1 MKFISRIYRNALLP
15 AMAMLGALTTSC
27 TDYLTIIPSNMVVEE
42 KFWQTKDQVNGML
55 ATSYLELLSTDAV
68 TRAIVWGESRSD
80 NMTFHATSYNSHIK
94 DIIEANATD
103 ENDFARWDVFY
114 RAISQAN
121 LVLETADVVLDR
133 DPDFTEG
140 DRDVVKGEM
149 YAMRA
154 LCHFYLVRSFRDIPL
169 AYHSAKN
176 DADIPDYVQV
186 TPLVALDSI
195 MVDLDRAERLVMKSG
210 AYSTREQNY
219 GRITRNAVL
228 AMKADVNLWR
238 AAFTKYAELNPNSA
252 TADKFYAECVQNCRA
267 VIANMDKL
275 LEEENEGKIVEV
287 YPYNLI
293 PNIGEKE
300 DKEKEKNSTSYAE
313 IFGSKN
319 SQEAIFELQV
329 EGTNITNNHAR
340 GIINMYG
347 TEDKNNGKMIVP
359 DGFVKSTYDEDDL
372 RAYAYTNLKDYKNA
386 TSLSITKYSAKS
398 SPASKGD
405 YRSESDYDANWIIY
419 RKSDV
424 LLMLAEALVSKT
436 TTSDA
441 ELSESFE
448 IVHAIDR
455 RSRFDTAKVVFVK
468 DEYMEPAKMQELV
481 RKERLRE
488 LSYEGKRW
496 YDLVRL
502 ALCENNTNSVKF
514 VADRLTENSAVVKTK
529 MSNIDALFMPIHIN
543 ELRFNKNLKQ
553 NPAYKQ
559 KETGNE
565 MN

>member
-1 MKFISRIYRNALLP
+1 MKFTSRIYRNALLP
-15 AMAMLGALTTSC
+15 VMAMLGALTTSC
-27 TDYLTIIPSNMVVEE
+27 TDYLTIIPANMVVEE

-55 ATSYLELLSTDAV
+55 ATSYLELLSTEAV

-80 NMTFHATSYNSHIK
+80 NMTFHATGYNKHIK

-154 LCHFYLVRSFRDIPL
+154 LCHFYLVRTFRDIPL

-176 DADIPDYVQV
+176 DSEIPDYVQV

-210 AYSTREQNY
+210 AYSNREQNY

-228 AMKADVNLWR
+228 AMKADVSLWR
-238 AAFTKYAELNPNSA
+238 AAFTKYAEKNPNSA
-252 TADKFYAECVQNCRA
+252 TADKYYAECVQNCRS

-275 LEEENEGKIVEV
+275 LEEENEGKIVET

-293 PNIGEKE
+293 PNVGTKE
-300 DKEKEKNSTSYAE
+300 DKEKEKNSTSYDD

-340 GIINMYG
+340 GICNMYG
-347 TEDKNNGKMIVP
+347 YENKNNGKMIVP
-359 DGFVKSTYDEDDL
+359 DGFVRSTYDEDDL
-372 RAYAYTNLKDYKNA
+372 RAYAYTNLKDYKNP

-398 SPASKGD
+398 SPALKGD

-436 TTSDA
+436 TTSEA
-441 ELSESFE
+441 ELTESFD

-455 RSRFDTAKVVFVK
+455 RSRIDTAKVVFVQE
-468 DEYMEPAKMQELV
+468 EYMEPAKMQELV

-553 NPAYKQ
+553 NPAYEQ
-559 KETGNE
+559 KEAGNK